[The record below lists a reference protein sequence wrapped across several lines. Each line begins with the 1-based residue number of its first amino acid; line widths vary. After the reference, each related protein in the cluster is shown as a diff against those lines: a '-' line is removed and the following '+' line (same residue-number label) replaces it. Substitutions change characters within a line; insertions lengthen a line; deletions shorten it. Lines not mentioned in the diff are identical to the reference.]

1 MPQGVIIYLDDLRS
15 PLYKLKRPVPVY
27 IDYEDDCVIA
37 ANEELGIFTCGASV
51 DEAVEEFRRAL
62 LDDYEAYLRLNP
74 DELSEGALELVR
86 KLQELIVKVTVS
98 TCTYGDGKGIW
109 LEVNVS

>member
-1 MPQGVIIYLDDLRS
+1 MPQGTIIYLDDLRS
-15 PLYKLKRPVPVY
+15 PLYKLRRPVPVY
-27 IDYEDDCVIA
+27 IDYEDDRVIA

-51 DEAVEEFRRAL
+51 DEALEEFRRAL
-62 LDDYEAYLRLNP
+62 LDDYETYLRLSP

-98 TCTYGDGKGIW
+98 SCTRGEGEGIW
-109 LEVNVS
+109 VEVNVS